1 MEPWTEVS
9 LERDKCRRCGSA
21 TEQVVVREGREE
33 NGRKN
38 GKWKEMRRERWFC
51 LDCNL
56 IVRDARPPF

>member
-9 LERDKCRRCGSA
+9 LERDKCRGCGSE

-33 NGRKN
+33 NVKN
-38 GKWKEMRRERWFC
+38 GKWKEVRRERCFC
-51 LDCNL
+51 LECNL